1 MPVFNAICYPIGLAP
16 LCVSVYNPHSEI
28 KPVRPRIDVPIV
40 KQSKTKILIILLVCV
55 SLTACSSV
63 MQSATNGM
71 AANLSAAI
79 LNQDDP
85 ETVRDGA
92 PAYLL
97 MLDSFIAGA
106 PNDASMLAAAAELY
120 AAYGVVF
127 VSDNERADRLTTRA
141 LGYAQKSLCVSNDA
155 ACGIEDLT
163 FKEFELVLAKL
174 KTKDAASLYTFSL
187 SSIAFI
193 KVHSSDWNAMA
204 QLPRVESALNRV
216 QSLDPQYN
224 AVQVEHFLAV
234 LNTIRPPALG
244 GDFDAGK
251 AHYERALEL
260 SDGKDLS
267 INVDYARYYAK
278 TLYDRELH
286 DRLLN
291 EVIAAQPI
299 QDGYTLFN
307 TLAQREAQ
315 ELLDAADEYF

>member
-1 MPVFNAICYPIGLAP
+1 
-16 LCVSVYNPHSEI
+16 
-28 KPVRPRIDVPIV
+28 
-40 KQSKTKILIILLVCV
+40 
-55 SLTACSSV
+55 

-71 AANLSAAI
+71 AANLSTAI

-92 PAYLL
+92 PAFLL

-106 PNDASMLAAAAELY
+106 PDDASMLAAGSELY

-127 VSDNERADRLTTRA
+127 VNDDDRADRLTTRA
-141 LGYAQKSLCVSNDA
+141 LDYGQKSLCASNKV

-163 FKEFELVLAKL
+163 FKEFELVLNKL
-174 KTKDAASLYTFSL
+174 EKKDAASLFTFGL

-193 KVHSSDWNAMA
+193 KVHSSDWGAMA
-204 QLPRVESALNRV
+204 QLPRVESTLNRV
-216 QSLDPQYN
+216 QALDPQYQ
-224 AVQVEHFLAV
+224 AVQVEHYLAV

-251 AHYERALEL
+251 AHYERALAL

-291 EVIAAQPI
+291 EVISAQPI

>member
-1 MPVFNAICYPIGLAP
+1 ML
-16 LCVSVYNPHSEI
+16 
-28 KPVRPRIDVPIV
+28 
-40 KQSKTKILIILLVCV
+40 
-55 SLTACSSV
+55 LTACSSV

-97 MLDSFIAGA
+97 MLDSFVQGS
-106 PNDASMLAAAAELY
+106 PNDTAMLSAASELY
-120 AAYGVVF
+120 AAYGVIF
-127 VSDNERADRLTTRA
+127 VEDKQRADRLTSRA
-141 LGYAQKSLCVSNDA
+141 LSYAQQSLCASNKSV
-155 ACGIEDLT
+155 CGIGKTT
-163 FKEFELVLAKL
+163 FKEFESVLEKL
-174 KTKDAASLYTFSL
+174 DKKDSPSLYTFGL
-187 SSIAFI
+187 ASIAFI
-193 KVHSSDWNAMA
+193 KVHSDDWGAMA
-204 QLPRVESALNRV
+204 KLPRVELALKKV
-216 QSLDPQYN
+216 QELDPQYN

-244 GDFDAGK
+244 GNFEAGK
-251 AHYERALEL
+251 DHFERALAL

-267 INVDYARYYAK
+267 VSVDYARYYAR

-291 EVIAAQPI
+291 NVMSAEPNE
-299 QDGYTLFN
+299 DGYTLFN

-315 ELLDAADEYF
+315 VLLDAADEYF

>member
-1 MPVFNAICYPIGLAP
+1 
-16 LCVSVYNPHSEI
+16 
-28 KPVRPRIDVPIV
+28 
-40 KQSKTKILIILLVCV
+40 
-55 SLTACSSV
+55 
-63 MQSATNGM
+63 MQSATNDM

-79 LNQDDP
+79 MNQDDP

-97 MLDSFIAGA
+97 MLDSFIEGS
-106 PNDASMLAAAAELY
+106 PGDAAMLGAAAELY

-127 VSDNERADRLTTRA
+127 VEDQQRAHRLTSRA
-141 LGYAQKSLCVSNDA
+141 LLYGRQSLCASNKS
-155 ACGIEDLT
+155 ACGIQDLSY
-163 FKEFELVLAKL
+163 KEFEKTLQKL
-174 KTKDAASLYTFSL
+174 GQKDAASLFTYAL
-187 SSIAFI
+187 ASIAYI
-193 KVHSSDWNAMA
+193 KVHSDDWGAMA
-204 QLPRVESALNRV
+204 KLPRVESALKRV
-216 QSLDPQYN
+216 QVLDQQYQ

-244 GDFDAGK
+244 GDFEAGRK
-251 AHYERALEL
+251 HFERALAL

-267 INVDYARYYAK
+267 INVDYARYYAR

-286 DRLLN
+286 DRLLKSVMSA
-291 EVIAAQPI
+291 EPI

>member
-1 MPVFNAICYPIGLAP
+1 MN
-16 LCVSVYNPHSEI
+16 
-28 KPVRPRIDVPIV
+28 K
-40 KQSKTKILIILLVCV
+40 KQTKIATTFLALLLL
-55 SLTACSSV
+55 SACASI
-63 MQSATNGM
+63 MQSATNDM

-79 LNQDDP
+79 MNQDDP

-97 MLDSFIAGA
+97 MLDSFIEGSPDNAA
-106 PNDASMLAAAAELY
+106 MLGAAAELY
-120 AAYGVVF
+120 AAYGVIF
-127 VSDNERADRLTTRA
+127 VDDQQRADRLTSRA
-141 LGYAQKSLCVSNDA
+141 LSYGQQSLCASNKI
-155 ACGIEDLT
+155 ACGIQNLS
-163 FKEFELVLAKL
+163 FKESETVLGKL
-174 KTKDAASLYTFSL
+174 DKKDAASLFTYGLT
-187 SSIAFI
+187 SIAYI
-193 KVHSSDWNAMA
+193 KVHSDDWGAMA
-204 QLPRVESALNRV
+204 KLPRVESALKRV
-216 QSLDPQYN
+216 QVLDQQYN

-251 AHYERALEL
+251 EHFERALTL

-267 INVDYARYYAK
+267 INVDYARYYAR

-286 DRLLN
+286 DRLLKSVMSA
-291 EVIAAQPI
+291 EPV

>member
-1 MPVFNAICYPIGLAP
+1 
-16 LCVSVYNPHSEI
+16 
-28 KPVRPRIDVPIV
+28 V
-40 KQSKTKILIILLVCV
+40 KQNKTRTAIIVLVLLLL
-55 SLTACSSV
+55 SACASI
-63 MQSATNGM
+63 MQSATNDM

-79 LNQDDP
+79 MNQNDP

-97 MLDSFIAGA
+97 MLDSFIEGA
-106 PNDASMLAAAAELY
+106 PDDAAMLGAAAELY

-127 VSDNERADRLTTRA
+127 VEDQQRADRLTSRA
-141 LGYAQKSLCVSNDA
+141 LSYGQQSLCASNKS
-155 ACGIEDLT
+155 ACGIQDLSY
-163 FKEFELVLAKL
+163 KEYEKILQKL
-174 KTKDAASLYTFSL
+174 DKKDVASLFTFGL
-187 SSIAFI
+187 TSIAYI
-193 KVHSSDWNAMA
+193 KVHSDDWGAMA
-204 QLPRVESALNRV
+204 KLPRVESTLKRV
-216 QSLDPQYN
+216 QVLDQQYQ

-244 GDFDAGK
+244 GDFEAGQK
-251 AHYERALEL
+251 HFERALAL

-267 INVDYARYYAK
+267 INVDYARYYAR

-286 DRLLN
+286 DRLLKSVMSA
-291 EVIAAQPI
+291 EPI